1 MLKNVII
8 NQSMRIIIKNIIL
21 EIKIRVCNYLNSI
34 KNYNK
39 NIIIKTFSITF
50 FLYLKNNL

>member
-21 EIKIRVCNYLNSI
+21 EIKIRVCSYLNSI

-39 NIIIKTFSITF
+39 NIIK
-50 FLYLKNNL
+50 

>member
-50 FLYLKNNL
+50 FLYLKNN